1 MSEYEW
7 GHSGPGYGEMIQIHN
22 VKIYDMAESIA
33 AAKYPM
39 QVNPNPD
46 DDRLTITLV
55 KLAQCDMGTGHDNWL
70 CGIRVAFDISLTV
83 KCLVE
88 EERYHFADIV
98 SSNSTMHRITRF
110 NLDEAYCKYVDRR
123 MVSVMVEL
131 VQEYNENP
139 TPDGLLRILYSNPCG
154 FTYTMRINTN
164 YRQLKTMYAQRK
176 NHRLPE
182 WREFCQ
188 WIETLPHAELIVGDK
203 KVLDMG
209 AAPVV

>member
-1 MSEYEW
+1 MS
-7 GHSGPGYGEMIQIHN
+7 GIRLDSTPFGEMIRIN
-22 VKIYDMAESIA
+22 NTRVYDLYESIA
-33 AAKYPM
+33 AAKYPK
-39 QVNPNPD
+39 QTVPD
-46 DDRLTITLV
+46 PDNDELTNTLV

-123 MVSVMVEL
+123 MISIMVEL
-131 VQEYNENP
+131 VRDYNEDP
-139 TPDGLLRILYSNPCG
+139 TSEKLLRVLYSNPCG

-164 YRQLKTMYAQRK
+164 YRQLKTMYNQRK

-182 WREFCQ
+182 WQEFCR

-203 KVLDMG
+203 NEDSAGV
-209 AAPVV
+209 